1 MIRKRFGGTYVVNED
16 FDLSTAEAAL
26 ANGDADAV
34 GFGRLFIA
42 NPDLPERLAH
52 KRPLNEPE
60 AETYYTAGEKGY
72 IDYPKWT

>member
-1 MIRKRFGGTYVVNED
+1 MQMRL
-16 FDLSTAEAAL
+16 DL
-26 ANGDADAV
+26 D
-34 GFGRLFIA
+34 GFSSQ

-60 AETYYTAGEKGY
+60 SETYYTAGEKGY